1 MPTEN
6 PKMSGM
12 VVEISSDQK
21 DFWLENADGKYKF
34 RVSAYNNANC
44 PEQGQEYTV
53 VYNIKP
59 PDPQYADRGDTW
71 WANEITSVGNG
82 AAPMQPPPPTQPAPP
97 HMPAQV
103 PPQGT
108 YEKARAAVAEPAPE
122 KPPVQKGAVDSPNDM
137 RRSVEWNVA
146 VSEAVTALVANQ
158 TWADTHDPITGGEIA
173 AMARDIYYGKED
185 QQHEK
190 EQVWCDSCQLA
201 HTEGLCQA
209 TAQAPPP
216 EAERA
221 LADASE

>member
-82 AAPMQPPPPTQPAPP
+82 AAPMQPPPPVQPVAP
-97 HMPAQV
+97 HMPAQT
-103 PPQGT
+103 PQGT
-108 YEKARAAVAEPAPE
+108 YEKVRAAVAEPPAE
-122 KPPVQKGAVDSPNDM
+122 KPPVQQELPQRSPDPNARDA
-137 RRSVEWNVA
+137 SIEWQVCMK
-146 VSEAVTALVANQ
+146 EASANARANLE
-158 TWADTHDPITGGEIA
+158 WAAKADENGERYPITSA
-173 AMARDIYYGKED
+173 AVVAEARTLFYGKED
-185 QQHEK
+185 PQHE
-190 EQVWCDSCQLA
+190 EASQGEEVAWVDNQNFS
-201 HTEGLCQA
+201 EP
-209 TAQAPPP
+209 APPHT
-216 EAERA
+216 
-221 LADASE
+221 DQDGG